1 MKTSAT
7 RGAWSVIPR
16 IAVTAALALLAGLLA
31 VSGGPAATL
40 QEGESEEKR
49 MTTEEARVEASGWPD
64 FDSTAFAD
72 QVAEKEAANAAAVE
86 EAAGWPNFDPSSL
99 ADQVAKKEA
108 AKAAAA
114 IGVAGWP
121 DFDSTAIE
129 TSASGHVARDPVTV
143 GEMLRGDVSS
153 IWFDE

>member
-16 IAVTAALALLAGLLA
+16 IAVTAALALLVGLLT

-40 QEGESEEKR
+40 QDGESEEKR

-72 QVAEKEAANAAAVE
+72 QVAEKEAAKAAAVE

-129 TSASGHVARDPVTV
+129 TSASGQVARDPVTV
-143 GEMLRGDVSS
+143 GEMLRGGLSA